1 MLVNIND
8 ITLDNETLAKYIKA
22 LESPKNYKNKVK
34 DENLL
39 VIDWA
44 NVDVDKIN
52 FRSLDKG
59 LVNDFFQ
66 NYDYKNFNSLE
77 LFRKVFHKI
86 REENEET
93 LWCYLVDSHLISN
106 AVYMNNTYD
115 ENIDLLFRNR
125 KND

>member
-39 VIDWA
+39 VIDWKD
-44 NVDVDKIN
+44 VDVDKID
-52 FRSLDKG
+52 FDSLDKN
-59 LVNDFFQ
+59 LVIDFFQ
-66 NYDYKNFNSLE
+66 NYDYRDFNSLE

-86 REENEET
+86 REDNEET
-93 LWCYLVDSHLISN
+93 LWCYLVDCHLISN
-106 AVYMNNTYD
+106 GVYMNNTYD
-115 ENIDLLFRNR
+115 ENIDLLFKNR

>member
-93 LWCYLVDSHLISN
+93 LWCYLVNSHLISN

>member
-22 LESPKNYKNKVK
+22 LESPKSYKNKVK

-39 VIDWA
+39 LIDWKD
-44 NVDVDKIN
+44 VDVNKIN
-52 FRSLDKG
+52 FDSLSKN
-59 LVNDFFQ
+59 LVNEFFQ
-66 NYDYKNFNSLE
+66 NYGISDFKSLE

-86 REENEET
+86 KEENEET

-106 AVYMNNTYD
+106 EVYMNNTYD
-115 ENIDLLFRNR
+115 ENIDLLFKNRN
-125 KND
+125 NN